1 MDIWL
6 HALIRQACRSR
17 LWNVSRYVLHT
28 KLYTWGLLEG
38 DTEERKGKAT
48 SQQTDIEYLS
58 FSQIFSVPNPR
69 GGVNEN
75 GVTIK

>member
-1 MDIWL
+1 M
-6 HALIRQACRSR
+6 
-17 LWNVSRYVLHT
+17 
-28 KLYTWGLLEG
+28 
-38 DTEERKGKAT
+38 EERKGKAT